1 MAGALS
7 PRPASVQIGN
17 KTQVYSV
24 QKTGAVVSDD
34 KARQITRI
42 LNSSANPAEELL
54 PLVYAELRAIAR
66 RKMAAEKPGQTL
78 QATALVHEA
87 FLRLV
92 GDESAFENRR
102 HFFSAAAEA
111 MRRILIEQARR
122 KSRQRHGGEQ
132 RKTET
137 PLDDIGIETDH
148 SADMLDLDA
157 ALTQLDSLD
166 ESMADVVKLRY
177 FAGLTVD
184 ETAAALDISPRAVN
198 RHWTA
203 ARAWLTQALRSSED
217 DHG

>member
-1 MAGALS
+1 MA
-7 PRPASVQIGN
+7 
-17 KTQVYSV
+17 
-24 QKTGAVVSDD
+24 D
-34 KARQITRI
+34 KRDRQITRI

-54 PLVYAELRAIAR
+54 PLVYTELRAIAR

-78 QATALVHEA
+78 QATALVHETY
-87 FLRLV
+87 LRLI
-92 GDESAFENRR
+92 GHESEFQNRL

-132 RKTET
+132 RKAET
-137 PLDDIGIETDH
+137 PLDDIGIETGH
-148 SADMLDLDA
+148 PADMLDLDA
-157 ALTQLDSLD
+157 ALTQLESLD
-166 ESMADVVKLRY
+166 KAMADVAKLRY
-177 FAGLTVD
+177 FAGLTVE

-203 ARAWLTQALRSSED
+203 ARAWLTQALDTSEG